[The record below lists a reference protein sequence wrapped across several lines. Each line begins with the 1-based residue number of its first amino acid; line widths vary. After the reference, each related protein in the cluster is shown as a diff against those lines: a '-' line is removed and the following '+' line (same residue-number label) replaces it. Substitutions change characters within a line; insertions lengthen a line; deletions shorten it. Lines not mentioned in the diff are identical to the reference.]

1 MNYRFNRYALIALLL
16 LNVACSRPI
25 QKTFTFVQLCD
36 TQLGFNEKSYE
47 QDLINFKQAVEQINA
62 LNPDFVVICGDLV
75 NNPGDSSYSD
85 FLGITSALKM
95 PCYSAPGN
103 HDIGNIPNETT
114 LSYYR
119 ETIGKDYYDF
129 DHKGYSFIVT
139 NSQLWKSDIG
149 AESEKQDNWFKET
162 LQNQRLKSYPVFVI
176 GHYPLFTKSAQEEEH
191 YFNLPEDKRQELID
205 LFLQNNVVAYLS
217 GHTHEVVINHF
228 KNIQLVSGET
238 TSRNFDQRPFGFR
251 LWEISTDTIQ
261 QHFVPLQLSTPS
273 QAEPIIQEEVLQQ

>member
-1 MNYRFNRYALIALLL
+1 MNYRFSRYVLIALFL
-16 LNVACSRPI
+16 LNFACNQPD
-25 QKTFTFVQLCD
+25 QKPFTFVQLCD

-85 FLGITSALKM
+85 FLGIKKELKM

-103 HDIGNIPNETT
+103 HDVGNMPNEIT

-119 ETIGKDYYDF
+119 KTIGQDYYDF

-149 AESEKQDNWFKET
+149 TESEKQNNWFKET

-176 GHYPLFTKSAQEEEH
+176 GHYPLYTKSPQEEEH
-191 YFNLPEDKRQELID
+191 YFNFPAEKREELLN
-205 LFLQNNVVAYLS
+205 LFLENNVVAYLS
-217 GHTHEVVINHF
+217 GHTHEVVINNF

-238 TSRNFDQRPFGFR
+238 TSRNFDKRPFGYR
-251 LWEISTDTIQ
+251 VWEISTDTIQ

-273 QAEPIIQEEVLQQ
+273 QSEPIKQEEVLQQ